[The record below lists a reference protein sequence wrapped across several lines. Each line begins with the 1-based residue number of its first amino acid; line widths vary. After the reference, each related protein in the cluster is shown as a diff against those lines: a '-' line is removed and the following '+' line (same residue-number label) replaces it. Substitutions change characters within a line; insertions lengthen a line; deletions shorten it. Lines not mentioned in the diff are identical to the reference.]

1 MVADLNNANDLNVR
15 AFLKSVVEWAKN
27 EPDLMALALVG
38 SHARGEAS
46 PESDVDLILL
56 LRNPKEYL
64 NDRDWISEFGKPGH
78 ISQEDWGKVTSL
90 RVLYAD
96 ELEVE
101 YGLANLEWGS
111 DPSDEGDANVIGNGL
126 IVLYE
131 KDGHLSNKLKPFLK
145 SEAPNSINNAGYSL
159 QRTREAWHI
168 DIE

>member
-1 MVADLNNANDLNVR
+1 MVADLTNEIELNVR
-15 AFLKSVVEWAKN
+15 AFLQSVVEWAKN

-64 NDRDWISEFGKPGH
+64 KNRGWISEFGEPRH
-78 ISQEDWGKVTSL
+78 IVQEDWGKVTSL

-96 ELEVE
+96 GLEVE

-111 DPSDEGDANVIGNGL
+111 DPGDEGDAHVIGNGL

-131 KDGHLSNKLKPFLK
+131 KDGHLSNKLNPFLK
-145 SEAPNSINNAGYSL
+145 SSAANSIIDAG
-159 QRTREAWHI
+159 
-168 DIE
+168 